1 MATDLGRV
9 MNQVTRPKVDS
20 VLPSELVEWA
30 LSGRIRIPSFQRSY
44 RWDRHDVT
52 RLFDSIFRG
61 YPIGNLLAWERPAPL
76 AKLTLGHLTIDAPAA
91 SSAYWIIDGQQR
103 IISIVGALTANA
115 ETADPRFRIYFD
127 LRNSEFVSAARN
139 QEPLEEWMP
148 IYVTLNTARANNW
161 IRSHPELSEDQI
173 TIADQVIAA
182 IRDYR
187 IPIYIV
193 TGDDDHALRDI
204 FDRMNTYGQ
213 SLKREEVF
221 NALHSVPGEQNPSDL
236 HSLAADIE
244 AFGFGDFS
252 ERVLM
257 QSLLSIRGPRID
269 RDFREEFSDKVDRH
283 RAFIDT
289 EKAIQGVI
297 TILRDMADIP
307 HIRVCP
313 YSLYVPVLSRFVAQ
327 FGLPHGWAAELIRR
341 WIWRGAVVGVAPQG
355 NTVALRQ
362 NASAIYGDPVGSVN
376 RLLELL
382 PRAPEN
388 WEPDL
393 SQIAL
398 NRAQTRVNILGM
410 LSREPLMLPIHTD
423 HIPTRVDYIK
433 LLDSGQIF
441 VQIVRSGGYLSN
453 SVANRMIYPATRGQN
468 IIRYLGSAD
477 RAVLESHCIDS
488 QAAELLSDG
497 EYEAFLKRRANT
509 LSNVIK
515 DHVQQRAL
523 FGFRDGPDVEALFEE
538 PLGDDSGE

>member
-1 MATDLGRV
+1 

-30 LSGRIRIPSFQRSY
+30 LNGRIRIPSFQRSY

-61 YPIGNLLAWERPAPL
+61 YPIGNLLAWERPAPPG
-76 AKLTLGHLTIDAPAA
+76 KISLGHIALDAPAVD
-91 SSAYWIIDGQQR
+91 SAYWIVDGQQR

-139 QEPLEEWMP
+139 QDPLEEWMP
-148 IYVTLNTARANNW
+148 VYVTLNTARANNW
-161 IRSHPELSEDQI
+161 IRSHPELSEPQI
-173 TIADQVIAA
+173 AMADQVIAA

-213 SLKREEVF
+213 SLKSEEVF

-236 HSLAADIE
+236 HTLAADIE
-244 AFGFGDFS
+244 DFGFGDFP
-252 ERVLM
+252 ERLIM
-257 QSLLSIRGPRID
+257 QSLLLIRGPRID
-269 RDFREEFSDKVDRH
+269 RDFRDEFDDRADRH
-283 RAFIDT
+283 NAFVAT
-289 EKAIQGVI
+289 EEAIEGVI
-297 TILRDMADIP
+297 AILRDIADIP
-307 HIRVCP
+307 HIRLIP
-313 YSLYVPVLSRFVAQ
+313 YSLYVPVLARFVAY

-362 NASAIYGDPVGSVN
+362 NASAIYDDPVGSAN

-382 PRAPEN
+382 PRGSEN

-398 NRAQTRVNILGM
+398 NRTQAKVNILGM
-410 LSREPLMLPIHTD
+410 LSREPAMLPVHTD
-423 HIPTRVDYIK
+423 HVPTHVDYIK
-433 LLDSGQIF
+433 LLDRGQVF
-441 VQIVRSGGYLSN
+441 VPIVRSDGYLSR
-453 SVANRMIYPATRGQN
+453 SIANRMIYPAAVGHHMIKNLR
-468 IIRYLGSAD
+468 SAD
-477 RAVLESHCIDS
+477 LAVLDSHCIDKR
-488 QAAELLSDG
+488 AAELLFKGDYD
-497 EYEAFLKRRANT
+497 EFLERRADILT
-509 LSNVIK
+509 NVIK
-515 DHVQQRAL
+515 EHVQKRAL
-523 FGFRDGPDVEALFEE
+523 LGFRDGPDITTLFEDE
-538 PLGDDSGE
+538 PGENYGE